1 MQFSAIACVPRSGKV
16 LLLWISSFL
25 ALRSHQNFCSSLI
38 LAYSNGQIHLGC
50 IYLEQF
56 GLWWQSVLSICW
68 PECQCPAEQPEGVE
82 FKRSQHQDDLT
93 CFCFQQQAVS
103 GSIGLYLEKGW
114 LTFVALSLSQ
124 SSNLCF
130 PPKFM
135 KASVWLRTAK
145 LWLSM
150 LRQAVS
156 PGLRGAAFDVF
167 VGVKPF
173 SYCSVSAHFPQ
184 DRLARCVKRFMS
196 QWRFTFIKMPALIAI
211 LHHCL

>member
-38 LAYSNGQIHLGC
+38 FAYSNGQIHLGC

-93 CFCFQQQAVS
+93 CFCFQRFNAIVVHS
-103 GSIGLYLEKGW
+103 EEGLLD
-114 LTFVALSLSQ
+114 
-124 SSNLCF
+124 LCF

-135 KASVWLRTAK
+135 KASVWWRKAK
-145 LWLSM
+145 LWLSNGEAGSQSRFTRSS
-150 LRQAVS
+150 LWCGCRCPTFFFLLCVS
-156 PGLRGAAFDVF
+156 SLPTR
-167 VGVKPF
+167 
-173 SYCSVSAHFPQ
+173 YSVTVCEKVHG
-184 DRLARCVKRFMS
+184 FMS
-196 QWRFTFIKMPALIAI
+196 QWRYTFIKMPATGSPYRHTAPV
-211 LHHCL
+211 

>member
-93 CFCFQQQAVS
+93 CFCFQRFNAIVVHS
-103 GSIGLYLEKGW
+103 EEGVLD
-114 LTFVALSLSQ
+114 
-124 SSNLCF
+124 LCF

-135 KASVWLRTAK
+135 KASVWWRKAK
-145 LWLSM
+145 LWLSNGEAGSQSRFTRSS
-150 LRQAVS
+150 LWCVCRCPIFFFLLCVS
-156 PGLRGAAFDVF
+156 SLPTR
-167 VGVKPF
+167 
-173 SYCSVSAHFPQ
+173 YSVTVCEKVHG
-184 DRLARCVKRFMS
+184 FMS
-196 QWRFTFIKMPALIAI
+196 QWRYTFIKMPATGSPYRHTAPV
-211 LHHCL
+211 